1 MKLAEVRSSGANVRL
16 ICKKCECHQPAYVH
30 LMIDKLGPNVE
41 LNDAL
46 SQEQCRSCKTVGS
59 FTVFITKVD

>member
-1 MKLAEVRSSGANVRL
+1 MKLTEVRASLTSIRL

-30 LMIDKLGPNVE
+30 LMIDKLGPDVE

-46 SQEQCRSCKTVGS
+46 EMEPCLFCKKVGS
-59 FTVFITKVD
+59 FTVLITNVE